1 MLRVRLSLPGPI
13 TGILHLYPAP
23 CSGTSPCY
31 RAAAS
36 ILLLIFAA
44 EMNSEVLLGSF
55 LHSPRLFQLADRL
68 LLSAPQRI
76 ACKNLQGSSPA
87 FLISA
92 IFQHETTSQLNH
104 LVVCEDAEAAAYLH
118 NTIESLTSALDLFYF
133 PSSFKNKK
141 NYKLLNSSHVM
152 LRTEALTRLS
162 ASMGQLGKGG
172 IDVTRQGEKGADGPA
187 ALRPLGEGASPLGS
201 GKKLIVTYPEAL
213 FEKVVLPEALS
224 GNIIS
229 LKAGDTLDLNGLLGK
244 LVDKGFER
252 TDFVYEPGQFALRGG
267 ILDIYS
273 FGNEKPYRVELF
285 GNDVDSIRIFDPETQ
300 LSERKLLQVNII
312 PNVDNRQDSGEKI
325 SLLQFLPENTVVWMQ
340 DWAFTRER
348 LVIQEEDLG
357 LFIDGVQA
365 ERDFR
370 ASREAEE
377 AVRGAV
383 TTGKPVS
390 RHRRALPPDTAID
403 GDEEKLEKREVT
415 REEFVT
421 AQQIEGELQRFNL
434 VEFGPSAGSWTA
446 DGAAGAPFVVE
457 FHTKPQPSFNRQF
470 DLLIRDLKSWEAKK
484 YTVFLFAEN
493 PRQLERLYT
502 IFEDLKAQIAFTPI
516 GLNIH
521 EGFID
526 EDLKLVC
533 YTDHQI
539 FQRYHKYK
547 VKQAYNKNKAI
558 TLRTLREL
566 QPGDYVTHI
575 DHGLGVYSGL
585 QKIEANG
592 RLQEAVRIIYKDSDI
607 LYVNI
612 NSLHKISKYTGKE
625 GTVPKVNKLGSDAWQ
640 KLKEKTKTRV
650 KEIAFDLIKLYA
662 QRKAEKG
669 FPHTPDNYMQTELEA
684 SFIYEDTPDQSKAT
698 ADVKKDMELP
708 SPMDRLVC
716 GDVGF
721 GKTEIAIRAAFKT
734 CCDSKQAAVLVPT
747 TILAFQHF
755 KTFSERLKDFPVR
768 VDFVNR
774 FKSAKEKK
782 ETLRKL
788 EAGEIDII
796 IGTHALLGKEVKF
809 RNLGL
814 LVIDEE
820 QKFGVAHKE
829 KIKTLRTHVDCLTLT
844 ATPIP
849 RTLQFSLMGA
859 RDLSIINTPPPNRQ
873 PIQTELHGY
882 NEDFIR
888 DAIYYETERG
898 GQVFF
903 IYNRIQG
910 LAEMAAIIQGL
921 CPDLSIGYAH
931 GQMEG
936 SDLEDRILDFIDK
949 KYDVLICTNIVES
962 GVDIPNVNTIIVNNA
977 HHFGLSDLHQLRGRV
992 GRSNKKAFCYLLA
1005 PSLATLPTDS
1015 RKRLQTLEQHSEL
1028 GSGFQIAMRDLD
1040 IRGAGN
1046 MLGGEQS
1053 GFMVDIGFE
1062 TYQKIL
1068 DEAIKELKR
1077 TEFRELFKEEISK
1090 QEDYVQDCTIDT
1102 DLEILIP
1109 DSYVEAVTERLSLYT
1124 RLDNCNGEEELQEFH
1139 KEMIDRFGPIPP
1151 QVDDLFDTVR
1161 IRKLAVSLGFEK
1173 MILKDDTLRCYFI
1186 NRPDSPYFESDT
1198 FRLILEYLQKHTN
1211 KAKLKQAGKNF
1222 LLVVD
1227 DMKSMSDILGFLK
1240 RMSGFVFA
1248 PQALEKI

>member
-1 MLRVRLSLPGPI
+1 MS
-13 TGILHLYPAP
+13 
-23 CSGTSPCY
+23 
-31 RAAAS
+31 
-36 ILLLIFAA
+36 
-44 EMNSEVLLGSF
+44 N
-55 LHSPRLFQLADRL
+55 
-68 LLSAPQRI
+68 PQRI
-76 ACKNLQGSSPA
+76 ACRNLQGSSPA
-87 FLISA
+87 FLVSSV
-92 IFQHETTSQLNH
+92 FRNETTSQLNH

-118 NTIESLTSALDLFYF
+118 NTVESLTGALDLFYF

-141 NYKLLNSSHVM
+141 NYRLLNSSHVM

-162 ASMGQLGKGG
+162 AQTKSHL
-172 IDVTRQGEKGADGPA
+172 TA
-187 ALRPLGEGASPLGS
+187 
-201 GKKLIVTYPEAL
+201 KKLIITYPEAL

-224 GNIIS
+224 ENIIS

-300 LSERKLLQVNII
+300 LSERKLLQVSII
-312 PNVDNRQDSGEKI
+312 PNVENRQDGGEKI
-325 SLLQFLPENTVVWMQ
+325 SLLEFLPENTVIWLQ
-340 DWAFTRER
+340 DWAFTRGR
-348 LVIQEEDLG
+348 LAIQEEDLQ
-357 LFIDGVQA
+357 LFIEGVQA
-365 ERDFR
+365 ERDMQAAR
-370 ASREAEE
+370 QAEE
-377 AVRGAV
+377 NTRPAGRAG
-383 TTGKPVS
+383 S
-390 RHRRALPPDTAID
+390 RNRRAMPPDTSID
-403 GDEEKLEKREVT
+403 GDEDKLEKREVT
-415 REEFVT
+415 KDEFVT
-421 AQQIEGELQRFNL
+421 AEDIETQLQRFHA
-434 VEFGPSAGSWTA
+434 VEFGPSAASWPDA
-446 DGAAGAPFVVE
+446 FVVD

-470 DLLIRDLKSWEAKK
+470 DLLIKDLKSWENKK
-484 YTVFLFAEN
+484 YVLYLFAEN

-502 IFEDLKAQIAFTPI
+502 IFEDLKAQIAFTPVP
-516 GLNIH
+516 LNIH

-526 EDLKLVC
+526 EDLRLVC

-575 DHGLGVYSGL
+575 DHGVGVYSGL

-612 NSLHKISKYTGKE
+612 NSLHKISKFTGKE
-625 GTVPKVNKLGSDAWQ
+625 GSVPKVNKLGSDAWQ
-640 KLKEKTKTRV
+640 KLKEKTKTKV

-669 FPHTPDNYMQTELEA
+669 FAHTPDNYMQTELEA

-698 ADVKKDMELP
+698 GDVKKDMEAP

-734 CCDSKQAAVLVPT
+734 CCDSRQAAVLVPT

-755 KTFSERLKDFPVR
+755 KTFSDRLRDFPVR

-774 FKSAKEKK
+774 FKSSKEKK

-809 RNLGL
+809 KNLGL

-903 IYNRIQG
+903 IYNRVQG
-910 LAEMAAIIQGL
+910 LAEMSAIIQGL
-921 CPDLSIGYAH
+921 CPDLSISYAH

-936 SDLEDRILDFIDK
+936 SELEDKILDFIDR
-949 KYDVLICTNIVES
+949 KYDVLVCTNIVES

-1015 RKRLQTLEQHSEL
+1015 RKRLQTLEQHSDL

-1068 DEAIKELKR
+1068 EEAIKELKR

-1109 DSYVEAVTERLSLYT
+1109 DSYVESITERLSLYT
-1124 RLDNCNGEEELQEFH
+1124 RLDNCDTEEELQQFH
-1139 KEMIDRFGPIPP
+1139 SEMIDRFGPIPP

-1161 IRKLAVSLGFEK
+1161 IRKLSVGLGFEK
-1173 MILKDDTLRCYFI
+1173 LILKEETLRCYFI

-1211 KAKLKQAGKNF
+1211 KAKLKQAGRNF

-1227 DMKSMSDILGFLK
+1227 DMKSMGDILGFLK
-1240 RMSGFVFA
+1240 RMAAFV
-1248 PQALEKI
+1248 EKSVYSTT